1 MARNFSELA
10 FTPSVRAL
18 QTRMGSRTGY
28 AALDSPQAQRDTLGP
43 SEIEFIAASDGFF
56 QATVGTN
63 GWPYVQHRGGP
74 PGFLKVLDARTI
86 GYADFRGN
94 RQYISVGNLQDDD
107 RVSLILMDY
116 AEQRRL
122 KLWGRAKLV
131 ELADD
136 EEHLIERLE
145 LPHYRARVERGVVIA
160 LEAFDWNCP
169 QHITPRFT
177 RAQIAEETSKLA
189 LDVRASGSTPERD
202 GAPPAATPAE
212 LGSGPLAL
220 VVSGVRQLTPA
231 IRAYEL
237 RAADGGR
244 LPAVSA
250 GAHLDLPVRLP
261 DGTLQTRRYS
271 IASDPL
277 QRDRYEVAVL
287 REVNGSGG
295 SSALHADYG
304 VGLRLNVAVP
314 GNDFALRH
322 DGQPVVLVAGGI
334 GITPLKAMAH
344 ELAARGTAFALH
356 YAARSER
363 DFAFVEELRG
373 LCGARLHLYSSSAGG
388 RLDLAQLVAAAP
400 AGAVVYGCGP
410 ARLLDELQAT
420 AARFGVAPE
429 RVRYERFVAPAA
441 ADDQALVVELA
452 RSGRTVQVAAGQS
465 ILAAV
470 QTAGIAV
477 PAACRVGNCGT
488 CAVTVLDGEPLHR
501 DVVLTAQQRTTER
514 KMCICVSRAL
524 GDRLELDL

>member
-18 QTRMGSRTGY
+18 QARMGSRAGY
-28 AALDSPQAQRDTLGP
+28 AALDSPHAQRGTLGP
-43 SEIEFIAASDGFF
+43 PEIEFITASDGFF

-94 RQYISVGNLQDDD
+94 RQYISVGNLQDDE

-116 AEQRRL
+116 AQQRRL
-122 KLWGRAKLV
+122 KLWGRARLV

-136 EEHLIERLE
+136 EEGLIERLE

-160 LEAFDWNCP
+160 IEAFDWNCP

-177 RAQIAEETSKLA
+177 RAQIAAETAKAA
-189 LDVRASGSTPERD
+189 LDAGGSGSVLAGEGT
-202 GAPPAATPAE
+202 PPATVPTE

-220 VVSGVRQLTPA
+220 VISGVRQLTPA
-231 IRAYEL
+231 IRGYEL
-237 RAADGGR
+237 RAADGGK
-244 LPAVSA
+244 LPAVNA
-250 GAHLDLPVRLP
+250 GAHLDLPVRLS

-271 IASDPL
+271 IASDPM
-277 QRDRYEVAVL
+277 QRERYEVAVL

-295 SSALHADYG
+295 SSAVHADYS

-314 GNDFALRH
+314 GNDFTLRH
-322 DGQPVVLVAGGI
+322 DGHPVVLVAGGI

-344 ELAARGTAFALH
+344 ELVARGTDFTLH
-356 YAARSER
+356 YAARTER

-373 LCGARLHLYSSSAGG
+373 VCGPRLHLHSSTGE
-388 RLDLAQLVAAAP
+388 RLDLCSLVAAAP
-400 AGAVVYGCGP
+400 AAAVFYGCGP
-410 ARLLDELQAT
+410 TRLIDALLAT
-420 AARFGVAPE
+420 ATKRGVASE

-441 ADDQALVVELA
+441 ADDRALVVELA
-452 RSGRTVQVAAGQS
+452 RSGRTVQVSAGQS

-470 QTAGIAV
+470 QAAGIAV

-488 CAVTVLDGEPLHR
+488 CAVKVLEGEPLHR
-501 DVVLTAQQRTTER
+501 DVVLTTQQRAAER